1 MSFVRP
7 EVGTFLK
14 RWSEAIVWGLLTLL
28 GLHALWLGLSE
39 MAWVLILVGATLTTL
54 GAAYTV
60 GAILRIRLADPV
72 PAEGVVQVDEARVAY
87 FGPLGGA
94 FIDMDDLNRVE
105 ITDRFWRLTA
115 SDGTQLN
122 IPRGASGV
130 DALPDAFTAL
140 PGYSIAASD
149 WQRSGEPTVPAD
161 NVRTLTRE
169 TLPDRPN

>member
-7 EVGTFLK
+7 EVGSFLK
-14 RWSEAIVWGLLTLL
+14 RWSEALVWGALTLL
-28 GLHALWLGLSE
+28 GLHSLWLGLSE

-60 GAILRIRLADPV
+60 GAVLRIRLADPV

-94 FIDMDDLNRVE
+94 FIDMEDLNRVE
-105 ITDRFWRLTA
+105 VTERFWRLTGN
-115 SDGTQLN
+115 DGTQLN
-122 IPRGASGV
+122 IPRGASGA

-140 PGYSIAASD
+140 PGYSIASID
-149 WQRSGEPTVPAD
+149 WQRATANSVPPD
-161 NVRTLTRE
+161 NVHALSAPTEPRRG
-169 TLPDRPN
+169 N